1 MGEFAGSNRFKHMMT
16 GMAHLKFVDQGRCM
30 FFSKNRRG
38 GEMNALFFSLG
49 AGKNVGWLDTQPM
62 NSLD

>member
-16 GMAHLKFVDQGRCM
+16 GMAHMKFLDEGRAF

-38 GEMNALFFSLG
+38 GQMDALFFTLNTNR
-49 AGKNVGWLDTQPM
+49 NVGWLHTQPM
-62 NSLD
+62 NNLS